1 MLCLTLAAQLLIIC
15 CCYIIINAAG
25 HGNKTQKGT
34 GVIDNLL
41 GKEEEA
47 VKEMHSQKN
56 HVKELEATIM
66 DLKAENAKLKIALDS
81 ARSQGKV

>member
-1 MLCLTLAAQLLIIC
+1 LDVVFDFGSTITNYMLLL
-15 CCYIIINAAG
+15 YHHHAAG

-34 GVIDNLL
+34 GVIDKL
-41 GKEEEA
+41 GEEEEA
-47 VKEMHSQKN
+47 VKKMHSQEY
-56 HVKELEATIM
+56 HVKELKATIM